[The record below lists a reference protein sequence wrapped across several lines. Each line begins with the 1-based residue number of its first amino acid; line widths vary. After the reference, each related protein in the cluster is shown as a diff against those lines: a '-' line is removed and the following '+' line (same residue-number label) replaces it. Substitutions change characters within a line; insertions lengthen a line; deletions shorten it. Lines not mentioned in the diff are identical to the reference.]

1 MISYTN
7 VIIFKTI
14 AVYQKPVEKILELL
28 PLIEPLEWLTFGMFI
43 T

>member
-28 PLIEPLEWLTFGMFI
+28 PLIEP
-43 T
+43 